1 MIRNKDKGKAMTK
14 HISCDFKRKFN
25 SVTCNSSR
33 KQNNKIC
40 QCECKN
46 YYKCEKDYSSN
57 PITCICENSKYL
69 KSVAD
74 TSVTN
79 RDKIVVVMNNL

>member
-1 MIRNKDKGKAMTK
+1 MK
-14 HISCDFKRKFN
+14 HVNVNVKVMVTRK
-25 SVTCNSSR
+25 
-33 KQNNKIC
+33 KI
-40 QCECKN
+40 
-46 YYKCEKDYSSN
+46 
-57 PITCICENSKYL
+57 ICICENSKYL